1 MPNDNEVPFM
11 LEEIV
16 KGSKIVQEE
25 ILFMLNQVNIPQT
38 NSYKNK
44 VSTKR
49 SKTILVSVYIKL
61 IITRELNPLH
71 DSPLAPIQNV
81 TLFDVQT

>member
-1 MPNDNEVPFM
+1 LRTAGRVPCIKTNLFFSVYKQGPPNPDVFQMPNDNEVPFM

-44 VSTKR
+44 VST
-49 SKTILVSVYIKL
+49 
-61 IITRELNPLH
+61 
-71 DSPLAPIQNV
+71 
-81 TLFDVQT
+81 